1 MNRRPS
7 ATVRTRD
14 ARSGNYSEV
23 PLYRLIEVL
32 FTAKTEFNVIDL
44 EKHAEGLLEAA
55 LAHGGDL
62 AEIYFESRQHTSI
75 AFDDNKVDRVITGT
89 DLGVGI
95 RLLAGDRTLYA
106 HTNDL
111 SLERLTRLA
120 ETVGAGVS
128 AEKKPVN
135 YQFEPV
141 RHALPV
147 TQRPQDVPTPRKIEL
162 VREANAAARAHDP
175 RISQVSVHYAD
186 ALKHIVVVNSEGRY
200 VEDLRPGLIF
210 MVSVVGRD
218 GEVMQ
223 TGYHAIGAGQGFEL
237 FEEEAPVT
245 VARKAARQAALML
258 DADPAPAGR
267 MPVVLSSEAGGTMI
281 HEAVGHGLEADH
293 IEKNMSKYCGKLGDM
308 IAVPAVTVIDDG
320 TLPGKR
326 GTCSID
332 DEGTPMERTVLIDAG
347 RLTRFMTDLRTAR
360 KLDLHPSGNGRRQ
373 SYEHKPI
380 PRMTNTMIA
389 PGTDD
394 PGAILAGT
402 ERGLFVR
409 KMGGGQVNP
418 LNGDYVFDVTEGY
431 IIRNGEPT
439 TPVRG
444 ATLIGNGPQ
453 TLLDIE
459 GVGNDLGFAIGACG
473 KAGQSVPVG
482 DAQPTLRIR
491 ELTVGGTQQG

>member
-1 MNRRPS
+1 MYRTPS
-7 ATVRTRD
+7 ANERTRY
-14 ARSGNYSEV
+14 ARFCNYSEA
-23 PLYRLIEVL
+23 PSYRLVARL
-32 FTAKTEFNVIDL
+32 FWLKRSLKVIDL
-44 EKHAEGLLEAA
+44 EKHAEELLEAA

-95 RLLAGDRTLYA
+95 RLLAGDRTLYG
-106 HTNDL
+106 HTNEL
-111 SLERLTRLA
+111 SLDRLTQLA
-120 ETVGAGVS
+120 KTVGAGVS
-128 AEKKPVN
+128 AEKKPVS

-147 TQRPQDVPTPRKIEL
+147 KQPPQDVPTPRKIEL

-175 RISQVSVHYAD
+175 RIAQVSVHYAD
-186 ALKHIVVVNSEGRY
+186 ALKRVIVVNSEGRY

-218 GEVMQ
+218 GAVIQ
-223 TGYHAIGAGQGFEL
+223 SGHHYIGAGQGFEL
-237 FEEEAPVT
+237 FEEEGPVS

-258 DADPAPAGR
+258 DADPAPTGR

-293 IEKNMSKYCGKLGDM
+293 IEKNMSKYCGRLGEM

-332 DEGTPMERTVLIDAG
+332 DEGTAMERTVLIDAG
-347 RLTRFMTDLRTAR
+347 RLVRFMTDLRTAR

-389 PGTDD
+389 PGQDD
-394 PGAILAGT
+394 PAAILAGT

-418 LNGDYVFDVTEGY
+418 LNGDYVFEVTEGY
-431 IIRNGEPT
+431 IIQNGEPM

-444 ATLIGNGPQ
+444 ATLIGNGPS

-459 GVGNDLGFAIGACG
+459 GVGNDLGFAIGTCG
-473 KAGQSVPVG
+473 KEGQGVPVG